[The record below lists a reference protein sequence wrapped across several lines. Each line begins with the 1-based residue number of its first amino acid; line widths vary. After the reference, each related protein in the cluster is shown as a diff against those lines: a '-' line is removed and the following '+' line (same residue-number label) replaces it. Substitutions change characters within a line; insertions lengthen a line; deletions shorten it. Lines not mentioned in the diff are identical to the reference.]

1 MVRKIKRRRRRPL
14 LDYRPK
20 RQHLRRIFKADD
32 YAKGFDAQRAQ
43 TLVEMRHWP
52 DHGAEAI
59 LSYVERFVR
68 CDDRVIGYDPISE
81 EHAPL
86 DPLPPPLLDALVH
99 LSNHTID
106 EQSIDDLIDDKQAHD
121 LWRQITHRARELSV
135 LDEHPS
141 WGDLEQLTAWELF
154 EVIVIIVAEGMTYT
168 KGMLGTDLNFEAS
181 QRASWLEGFE
191 LFLVSLFKVF
201 TTDLRSILW
210 LAKQPFTRGFTGMCR
225 HYSLLVQVLFSVAK
239 RVLNKHDHAHV
250 VTISGTHEFLVK
262 YDHAWTWFIDNK
274 TGQIIP
280 VDLTG
285 ADWLYDRKMAKSIF
299 NEGFD
304 AYRFNNTS
312 AFIHCL
318 CAPLGTTAGTEGYQ
332 ERLQALAS
340 LMPHL
345 IDPQTVHGQA
355 LLINWMRQNLFPDNV
370 RQRIMGHIE
379 QYDARLIDTLHLGEQ
394 SWAIKKSRQLLN
406 DSGLHVILDTLKIT

>member
-1 MVRKIKRRRRRPL
+1 MVRKIKRRRRRQL

-20 RQHLRRIFKADD
+20 RQNLRRIFRADD
-32 YAKGFDAQRAQ
+32 YAEGFDAHHAQ
-43 TLVEMRHWP
+43 TLVKMHHWP
-52 DHGAEAI
+52 EGGVEAI
-59 LSYVERFVR
+59 LRYVERFVR
-68 CDDRVIGYDPISE
+68 YGDRVIGYDPISE
-81 EHAPL
+81 ARAPL
-86 DPLPPPLLDALVH
+86 DPLPTPLLDALIH
-99 LSNHTID
+99 LSDHTMSAQRLD
-106 EQSIDDLIDDKQAHD
+106 AFIDDKQAHA
-121 LWRQITHRARELSV
+121 LWQQITHRARELSL

-141 WGDLEQLTAWELF
+141 WGDLTQLSAWELF

-168 KGMLGTDLNFEAS
+168 KGVLGTDLNFEVS
-181 QRASWLEGFE
+181 QGASWLEGFE

-201 TTDLRSILW
+201 TADFRSILW
-210 LAKQPFTRGFTGMCR
+210 LAKQPFKRGFTGMCR

-239 RVLNKHDHAHV
+239 RVLGQHEHAHV

-262 YDHAWTWFIDNK
+262 YDHAWTWFVDNQ

-285 ADWLYDRKMAKSIF
+285 ADWLYDRQMANSIF

-318 CAPLGTTAGTEGYQ
+318 CAPLATTVDGYHDK
-332 ERLQALAS
+332 LNALTA
-340 LMPHL
+340 LMPNL

-355 LLINWMRQNLFPDNV
+355 LLMNWMRQNLFPDSV
-370 RQRIMGHIE
+370 RQRIVRHIDQHDE
-379 QYDARLIDTLHLGEQ
+379 RLVGILQQGDS
-394 SWAIKKSRQLLN
+394 SWAVEKSRQMLD
-406 DSGLHVILDTLKIT
+406 DSGLHAILDALEIR